1 MPKVTYVPDK
11 QKTTVPYLFIDEN
24 GYISIEAEH
33 YSRAMN
39 GKTTDWLIIPDLG
52 RTLSGVTTTPS
63 TETPDE
69 NTYLEYDFETSYNG
83 NATIY
88 ILLSPTLNFND
99 NKGLR
104 YAVSINGGKEE
115 IVNFNGQY
123 NDQKIW
129 WSWNAW
135 AINETTVQQTI
146 SSSPTNRHTL
156 RFRPLN
162 PGIVLQKIMIDL
174 GGLKPSYLGAP
185 ESKFEK

>member
-1 MPKVTYVPDK
+1 
-11 QKTTVPYLFIDEN
+11 
-24 GYISIEAEH
+24 
-33 YSRAMN
+33 MN
-39 GKTTDWLIIPDLG
+39 GKITDWLIIPDLG

-63 TETPDE
+63 TVTPDE

-83 NATIY
+83 NATVY

-115 IVNFNGQY
+115 IVNFNEQY

-156 RFRPLN
+156 RFRPLD
-162 PGIVLQKIMIDL
+162 PGIVLQIIMIDF